1 MLDIKLGNDWDDFLQ
16 AETAKPYYQ
25 DLMRFLAAEYAENT
39 IYPSVDE
46 ILSAL
51 RHTPFG
57 NVKVVILG
65 QDPYIGPKQA
75 HGMAFS
81 VTPDSKI
88 PPSLRN
94 IFAELETDLGCRKPN
109 AGYLMPWAQQ
119 GVLLLNTI
127 LTVKAGQSKSHAGK
141 GWERLTDA
149 IISRLNN
156 RERPLVF
163 MLWGNDAKTK
173 ASMINH
179 NKHKVL
185 TAAHPSPLARGKFF
199 GCRHFSQANAF
210 LEECGCEGIDWQL

>member
-1 MLDIKLGNDWDDFLQ
+1 MLEIRLGNDWDDFLQ
-16 AETAKPYYQ
+16 AEAAQPYYQ
-25 DLMRFLAAEYAENT
+25 NLMRFLTAEYAKNT
-39 IYPSVDE
+39 IYPPSVE

-51 RHTPFG
+51 KHTPFG
-57 NVKVVILG
+57 DVKVVILG

-81 VTPDSKI
+81 VTPDAKI

-94 IFAELETDLGCRKPN
+94 IFVELESDIGCRKPDT
-109 AGYLMPWAQQ
+109 GYLMPWARQ

-127 LTVKAGQSKSHAGK
+127 LTAKAGQSKSHANK
-141 GWERLTDA
+141 GWEQLTDA
-149 IISRLNN
+149 IISRLDN
-156 RERPLVF
+156 REHPIVF

-173 ASMINH
+173 ATMINH

-199 GCRHFSQANAF
+199 GCRHFSQANTF
-210 LEECGCEGIDWQL
+210 LEEYGYEGINWQL